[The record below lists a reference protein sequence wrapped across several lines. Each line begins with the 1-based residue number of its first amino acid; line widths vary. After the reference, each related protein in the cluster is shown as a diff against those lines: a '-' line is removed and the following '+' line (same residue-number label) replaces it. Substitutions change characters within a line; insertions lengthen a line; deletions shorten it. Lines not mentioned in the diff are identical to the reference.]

1 MSGNENKNLSEKGKG
16 LVGEFKTFIARG
28 NVLDLAVGIIVGG
41 AFTAIVTSL
50 VNNILMPIIG
60 VILGG
65 INFSSLSI
73 TFKGASIG
81 YGAFIQAVINF
92 LLIALTVFILVKA
105 INTMA
110 RRKEEKKEEKE
121 PEKPEENIIL
131 LTEIRD
137 LLKEQAE
144 KNK

>member
-1 MSGNENKNLSEKGKG
+1 MSEKENKNLSEKGRG
-16 LVGEFKTFIARG
+16 LIGEFKTFITRG

-50 VNNILMPIIG
+50 VNDILMPFIG

-65 INFSSLSI
+65 VNFASLSI

-92 LLIALTVFILVKA
+92 LLIALTVFVLIKT
-105 INTMA
+105 INSMTKK
-110 RRKEEKKEEKE
+110 KEEKKE
-121 PEKPEENIIL
+121 PAKPEENIVL

-137 LLKEQAE
+137 LLKAQAD
-144 KNK
+144 K

>member
-1 MSGNENKNLSEKGKG
+1 MSERENRNLSEKGKG
-16 LVGEFKTFIARG
+16 LIGEFKTFITRG

-41 AFTAIVTSL
+41 AFTTIVTSL
-50 VNNILMPIIG
+50 VNDILMPFIG

-65 INFSSLSI
+65 INFSSLSL

-92 LLIALTVFILVKA
+92 LLIALTVFILVKT
-105 INTMA
+105 INSMA
-110 RRKEEKKEEKE
+110 RKKEEKKEPAKVDA
-121 PEKPEENIIL
+121 NIVL

-144 KNK
+144 NDI